1 MKAMARFVTALLLAL
16 AIGLAVG
23 TWTSSAWAGALD
35 PYKAQGLV
43 GERPDGYA
51 GVVQSSAP
59 GNVKAQV
66 DQINAQRRAEYQK
79 IAKEQNTS
87 LEAVQAIF
95 GKKLTERTSPGHYY
109 MNAAGQWVKK

>member
-1 MKAMARFVTALLLAL
+1 MKAMARLLTALALAL

-23 TWTSSAWAGALD
+23 TWTSSAWAGVLD

-51 GVVQSSAP
+51 GLVPASVPA
-59 GNVKAQV
+59 NVKAQV
-66 DQINAQRRAEYQK
+66 DQINAERRAEYQK

-95 GKKLTERTSPGHYY
+95 GKKLVDRTKPGEYY